1 MRKMRLVRAAAACCL
16 LGLLNG
22 CWDSKDVDN
31 RLMIGAMGLEK
42 GSGSQIQVWMRFP
55 LPKTA
60 QKTEGKDFFA
70 MSQPGITVADAMNR
84 ARYKLPK
91 SLDATS
97 TRALLLDDSMT
108 KVSLKSYLEFAVR
121 ERSVPLDAVVA
132 IVKGDMSRIF
142 TSPNPTGEL
151 SGIYT
156 KLFFEPYAGG
166 IPRKNKTMLWE
177 IYSKLYNPL
186 QANLIPILSE
196 GTQNSFELE
205 GNAIYAKDRMAGVL
219 NPDES
224 LIYEII
230 THRFH
235 DSEVKLMSRSD
246 VKIVHNRTQ
255 VKTALSSGQPI
266 IDVESWLIVTL
277 VDSSQMNEM
286 SEEEVLRE
294 LLEDLNVQAKSMFAK
309 TQRAGADIFGFGN
322 RYRSRLKPAQY
333 EQWPE
338 MFKMAKISMKFHID
352 LRNTGLEFLE

>member
-1 MRKMRLVRAAAACCL
+1 MSGSKGLRAAAACCL
-16 LGLLNG
+16 LGLLSG

-31 RLMIGAMGLEK
+31 RLMMGAMGLEK
-42 GSGSQIQVWMRFP
+42 GSGQSLNVWMRFP

-60 QKTEGKDFFA
+60 QSTEGKDFYA
-70 MSQPGITVADAMNR
+70 MSQSGLTVADAINQ

-91 SLDATS
+91 SLDASS
-97 TRALLLDDSMT
+97 TRALLLDESMAHYG
-108 KVSLKSYLEFAVR
+108 LKSYLEFAVR

-132 IVKGDMSRIF
+132 VVKGKMSRIF
-142 TSPNPTGEL
+142 TSPNPTGEF

-186 QANLIPILSE
+186 QANLIPILRE
-196 GTQNSFELE
+196 GTQNSFELD
-205 GNAIYAKDRMAGVL
+205 GNAIFAKDRMVGEL
-219 NPDES
+219 TKDES

-246 VKIVHNRTQ
+246 VKIVHNRTR
-255 VKTALSSGQPI
+255 VNTELSNGRPLIRVDS
-266 IDVESWLIVTL
+266 SLIVTL

-286 SEEEVLRE
+286 TEREVIRE
-294 LLEDLNVQAKSMFAK
+294 LQEDLELQAKSMFAK
-309 TQRAGADIFGFGN
+309 TQKAGADIFGFGN
-322 RYRSRLKPAQY
+322 RFRSRLQPYQY
-333 EQWPE
+333 EEWPE
-338 MFKMAKISMKFHID
+338 RYRSAKISMKFHID

>member
-1 MRKMRLVRAAAACCL
+1 MSKVLRAAAACCL
-16 LGLLNG
+16 LGLLSG

-42 GSGSQIQVWMRFP
+42 GSGKLLNVWMRFP
-55 LPKTA
+55 LPKTVES
-60 QKTEGKDFFA
+60 TEGKDFFT
-70 MSQPGITVADAMNR
+70 MSQAGLTVADAMNR

-91 SLDATS
+91 SLDASS
-97 TRALLLDDSMT
+97 TRALLLDESIAHFG
-108 KVSLKSYLEFAVR
+108 LKSYLEFAAR

-132 IVKGDMSRIF
+132 IVKGKMSRIF

-177 IYSKLYNPL
+177 VYSKLYNPL
-186 QANLIPILSE
+186 HSNLIPVLIE
-196 GTQNSFELE
+196 GSQNSFELD
-205 GNAIYAKDRMAGVL
+205 GNAIFMKDRMVGEL
-219 NPDES
+219 SKDES

-246 VKIVHNRTQ
+246 VKIVHNRTR
-255 VKTALSSGQPI
+255 VKTELKNGQPI
-266 IDVESWLIVTL
+266 ITVDSSLIVTL

-286 SEEEVLRE
+286 TETEVVQE
-294 LLEDLNVQAKSMFAK
+294 LQEDLNVQAKSMFAK
-309 TQRAGADIFGFGN
+309 TQKAGADVFGFGN
-322 RYRSRLKPAQY
+322 RFRSRLKPAQY
-333 EQWPE
+333 DEWPE
-338 MFKMAKISMKFHID
+338 RYKSAQISMKFHID

>member
-1 MRKMRLVRAAAACCL
+1 MSKALRAAAACCL
-16 LGLLNG
+16 LGLLSG

-42 GSGSQIQVWMRFP
+42 GSGKQLNVWMRFP
-55 LPKTA
+55 LPKTTES
-60 QKTEGKDFFA
+60 TEGKDFFT
-70 MSQPGITVADAMNR
+70 MSQAGLTVADAMNR

-91 SLDATS
+91 SLDASS
-97 TRALLLDDSMT
+97 TRALLLDESIAHFD
-108 KVSLKSYLEFAVR
+108 LKSYLEFAVR

-132 IVKGDMSRIF
+132 IVKGKMSRIF

-186 QANLIPILSE
+186 HSNLIPILIE
-196 GTQNSFELE
+196 GSQNTFELD
-205 GNAIYAKDRMAGVL
+205 GNAIFMKDRMVGEL
-219 NPDES
+219 SKDES

-246 VKIVHNRTQ
+246 VKIVHNRTR
-255 VKTALSSGQPI
+255 VKTELKNGQPI
-266 IDVESWLIVTL
+266 ITVDSWLVVTL

-286 SEEEVLRE
+286 NEGEVLAE
-294 LLEDLNVQAKSMFAK
+294 LQENLNRQAKSMFAK
-309 TQRAGADIFGFGN
+309 TQKAGADIFGFGN
-322 RYRSRLKPAQY
+322 RFRSRLQPSRYDK
-333 EQWPE
+333 WPE
-338 MFKMAKISMKFHID
+338 LYKTADIGMKFHID